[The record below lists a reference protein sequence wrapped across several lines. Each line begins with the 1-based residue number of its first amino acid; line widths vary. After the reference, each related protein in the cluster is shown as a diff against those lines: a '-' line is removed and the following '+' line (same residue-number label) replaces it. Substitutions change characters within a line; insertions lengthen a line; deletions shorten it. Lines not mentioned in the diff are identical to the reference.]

1 MNLSSSYTKPD
12 VVGKSK
18 EVQANKEA
26 TLSCVVSGLTR
37 VLENVVWKKG
47 NADVTTLTDYA
58 SNYVEDDGILNG
70 NSQLTTLQVRDVGNT
85 DTDYKCI
92 VTSDEHGQTDVER
105 TVKMDVFSE
114 FIKIILPLAYSI
126 WLLKLTA

>member
-37 VLENVVWKKG
+37 VLENVVWKKDDV
-47 NADVTTLTDYA
+47 DVTTLADFN
-58 SNYVEDDGILNG
+58 SNYSLVDGNLNG
-70 NSQLTTLQVRDVGNT
+70 NSQTTTLQIIDVGDT
-85 DTDYKCI
+85 DTDYKCA
-92 VTSDEHGQTDVER
+92 VTSDEHGQTDNETIVD
-105 TVKMDVFSE
+105 MDVFSE
-114 FIKIILPLAYSI
+114 LFGLG
-126 WLLKLTA
+126 